1 MYMNETSLL
10 YHHSEPW
17 QETATCQAW
26 LPCLV
31 EPFSAFLYETFHDY
45 SGEEDLNI
53 SLLLFSPKYLGE
65 CCGGVRNVTEGTDVS
80 VSLAGKEYRVFD
92 SGEL

>member
-1 MYMNETSLL
+1 MNGTLLL
-10 YHHSEPW
+10 YHHSEPL
-17 QETATCQAW
+17 QETATCQPW

-31 EPFSAFLYETFHDY
+31 ELFSAFLYGTFQDY

-53 SLLLFSPKYLGE
+53 SLLLFSPKHSGE
-65 CCGGVRNVTEGTDVS
+65 CCGGVGNVTEGMDVS